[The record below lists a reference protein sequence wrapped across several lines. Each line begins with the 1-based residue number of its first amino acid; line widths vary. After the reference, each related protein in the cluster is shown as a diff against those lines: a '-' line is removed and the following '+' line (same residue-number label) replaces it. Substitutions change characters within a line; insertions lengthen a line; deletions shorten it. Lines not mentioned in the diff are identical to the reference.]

1 MSNNKKGENEK
12 TEKVE
17 RADRQP
23 NWREVYATVDDIRQF
38 LSENALLRHNP
49 VTGRVEGHVIDE
61 DPWEELVEQAREG
74 NATEEALMAAAAED
88 ERQRRRQ
95 AEDCWMPLTE
105 RDENTL
111 WARLSRQKPVRKQD
125 MHNVI
130 HSDFV
135 PDYNPFQA
143 YLDALPPWNGTDDYI
158 MELSLTV
165 SVQGGTDEQLRFY
178 EYLKKWLVAM
188 VAGWV
193 TPTVVNNVM
202 LVLIGKQG
210 AYKTTWFS
218 YLLPPE
224 LKAYFYTKTDASR
237 MTKDDLLVLAHYAL
251 VCYEELDTMTPRD
264 LNNLKSAMTMMSID
278 ERAAY
283 ERYHEH
289 RPHIASFCGTGNS
302 TQFLSDST
310 GNRRW
315 LPFEV
320 ESITSPRE
328 QPFNHRGIYA
338 QAYRLL
344 RDGYQYWFS
353 AQEVA
358 SLTEHNRQ
366 YETPRLEEEL
376 VAMYFRRPVGQEP
389 GEFMPVALALQIVGS
404 NITQKLSTVNL
415 GRAFK
420 TLGFEFYKS
429 HGIRGYQ
436 VVRRSSEEMRSM
448 RSMLLTASGADGA
461 DGADVF

>member
-1 MSNNKKGENEK
+1 ME
-12 TEKVE
+12 
-17 RADRQP
+17 
-23 NWREVYATVDDIRQF
+23 DIRQF
-38 LSENALLRHNP
+38 LSENALLRYNT

-61 DPWEELVEQAREG
+61 DPWEELVEHAREG
-74 NATEEALMAAAAED
+74 TATEEALMAAAAED

-95 AEDCWMPLTE
+95 ESAADCWQPITE

-125 MHNVI
+125 LHNVM
-130 HSDFV
+130 HSDYV

-143 YLDALPPWNGTDDYI
+143 YLDALPPWDGRDDYI

-165 SVQGGTDEQLRFY
+165 SVLGGTDEQLRFY
-178 EYLKKWLVAM
+178 ECLKKWLVAM

-193 TPTVVNNVM
+193 RPTVVNNVM
-202 LVLIGKQG
+202 LVLIGRQG

-251 VCYEELDTMTPRD
+251 VCYEELDTMTARD

-302 TQFLSDST
+302 TQFLSDAT
-310 GNRRW
+310 GTRRW

-328 QPFNHRGIYA
+328 QPFNHRGIFS

-376 VAMYFRRPVGQEP
+376 VAMYFRRPHGQEP

-404 NITQKLSTVNL
+404 NITQKLTTVNL

-420 TLGFEFYKS
+420 TLGFEFRRTNAE
-429 HGIRGYQ
+429 RGYI
-436 VVRRSSEEMRSM
+436 VVRRSAEEMRSH
-448 RSMLLTASGADGA
+448 RFVVAHSPVTDVT
-461 DGADVF
+461 DVTDVF

>member
-1 MSNNKKGENEK
+1 MTKDK
-12 TEKVE
+12 E
-17 RADRQP
+17 RTDRKP
-23 NWREVYATVDDIRQF
+23 NWREVYATVEDIRQF
-38 LSENALLRHNP
+38 LSENALLRYNT

-74 NATEEALMAAAAED
+74 TATEEALMAAAAED

-95 AEDCWMPLTE
+95 ESAADCWQPITE

-125 MHNVI
+125 LHNVM
-130 HSDFV
+130 HSDYV

-143 YLDALPPWNGTDDYI
+143 YLDALPPWDGRDDYI

-165 SVQGGTDEQLRFY
+165 SVLGGTDEQLRFY
-178 EYLKKWLVAM
+178 ECLKKWLVAM

-193 TPTVVNNVM
+193 RPTVVNNGM
-202 LVLIGKQG
+202 LVLIGRQG

-251 VCYEELDTMTPRD
+251 VCYEELDTMTARD

-302 TQFLSDST
+302 TQFLSDAT
-310 GNRRW
+310 GTRRW

-328 QPFNHRGIYA
+328 QPFNHRGIFS

-358 SLTEHNRQ
+358 TLTEHNRQ

-376 VAMYFRRPVGQEP
+376 VAMYFRRPHGQEP

-404 NITQKLSTVNL
+404 NITQKLTTVNL

-420 TLGFEFYKS
+420 TLGFEFRRTNAE
-429 HGIRGYQ
+429 RGYI
-436 VVRRSSEEMRSM
+436 VVRRSAEEMRSH
-448 RSMLLTASGADGA
+448 RFVVAHSPVTDVT
-461 DGADVF
+461 DVTDVF

>member
-1 MSNNKKGENEK
+1 MTKDK
-12 TEKVE
+12 E
-17 RADRQP
+17 RTDRKP
-23 NWREVYATVDDIRQF
+23 NWREVYATVEDIRQF
-38 LSENALLRHNP
+38 LSENALLLYNT
-49 VTGRVEGHVIDE
+49 VTGRVEWHVIDE

-74 NATEEALMAAAAED
+74 TATEEALMAAAAED

-95 AEDCWMPLTE
+95 ESAADCWQPITE

-125 MHNVI
+125 LHNVM
-130 HSDFV
+130 HSDYV

-143 YLDALPPWNGTDDYI
+143 YLDALPPWDGRDDYI

-165 SVQGGTDEQLRFY
+165 SVLGGTDEQLRFY
-178 EYLKKWLVAM
+178 ECLKKWLVAM

-193 TPTVVNNVM
+193 RPTVVNNVM
-202 LVLIGKQG
+202 LVLIGRQG

-251 VCYEELDTMTPRD
+251 VCYEELDTMTARD

-302 TQFLSDST
+302 TQFLSDAT
-310 GNRRW
+310 GTRRW

-328 QPFNHRGIYA
+328 QPFNHRGIFS

-358 SLTEHNRQ
+358 TLTEHNRQ

-376 VAMYFRRPVGQEP
+376 VAMYFRRPHGQEP

-404 NITQKLSTVNL
+404 NITQKLTTVNL

-420 TLGFEFYKS
+420 TLGFEFRRTNAE
-429 HGIRGYQ
+429 RGYI
-436 VVRRSSEEMRSM
+436 VVRRSAEEMRSH
-448 RSMLLTASGADGA
+448 RFVVAHSPVTDVT
-461 DGADVF
+461 DVTDVF

>member
-1 MSNNKKGENEK
+1 MTKDK
-12 TEKVE
+12 E
-17 RADRQP
+17 RTDRKP
-23 NWREVYATVDDIRQF
+23 NWREVYATVEDIRQF
-38 LSENALLRHNP
+38 LSENALLRYNT

-61 DPWEELVEQAREG
+61 DPWDELVEQAREG
-74 NATEEALMAAAAED
+74 TATEEALMAAAAED

-95 AEDCWMPLTE
+95 ESAADCWQPITE

-125 MHNVI
+125 LHNVM
-130 HSDFV
+130 HSDYV

-143 YLDALPPWNGTDDYI
+143 YLDALPPWDGREDYI

-165 SVQGGTDEQLRFY
+165 SVLGGTDEQLRFY
-178 EYLKKWLVAM
+178 ECLKKWLVAM

-193 TPTVVNNVM
+193 RPTVVNNVM
-202 LVLIGKQG
+202 LVLIGRQG

-251 VCYEELDTMTPRD
+251 VCYEELDTMTARD

-302 TQFLSDST
+302 TQFLSDAT
-310 GNRRW
+310 GTRRW

-328 QPFNHRGIYA
+328 QPFNHRGIFS

-358 SLTEHNRQ
+358 TLTEHNRQ

-376 VAMYFRRPVGQEP
+376 VAMYFRRPHGQEP

-420 TLGFEFYKS
+420 TLGFEFRRTNAE
-429 HGIRGYQ
+429 RGYI
-436 VVRRSSEEMRSM
+436 VVRRSAEEMRSH
-448 RSMLLTASGADGA
+448 RFVVAHSPVTDVT
-461 DGADVF
+461 DVTDVF

>member
-1 MSNNKKGENEK
+1 MTKDK
-12 TEKVE
+12 E
-17 RADRQP
+17 RTDRKP
-23 NWREVYATVDDIRQF
+23 NWREVYATVEDIRQF
-38 LSENALLRHNP
+38 LSENALLRYNT

-61 DPWEELVEQAREG
+61 DPWEELVEHAREG
-74 NATEEALMAAAAED
+74 TATEEALMAAAAED

-95 AEDCWMPLTE
+95 ESAADCWQPITE

-125 MHNVI
+125 LHNVM
-130 HSDFV
+130 HSDYV

-143 YLDALPPWNGTDDYI
+143 YLDALPPWDGRDDYI

-165 SVQGGTDEQLRFY
+165 SVLGGTDEQLRFY
-178 EYLKKWLVAM
+178 ECLKKWLVAM

-193 TPTVVNNVM
+193 RPTVVNNVM
-202 LVLIGKQG
+202 LVLIGRQG

-251 VCYEELDTMTPRD
+251 VCYEELDTMTARD

-302 TQFLSDST
+302 TQFLSDAT
-310 GNRRW
+310 GTRRW

-328 QPFNHRGIYA
+328 QPFNHRGIFS

-376 VAMYFRRPVGQEP
+376 VAMYFRRPHGQEP

-404 NITQKLSTVNL
+404 NITQKLTTVNL

-420 TLGFEFYKS
+420 TLGFEFRRTNAE
-429 HGIRGYQ
+429 RGYI
-436 VVRRSSEEMRSM
+436 VVRRSAEEMRSH
-448 RSMLLTASGADGA
+448 RFVVAHSPVTDVT
-461 DGADVF
+461 DVTDVF